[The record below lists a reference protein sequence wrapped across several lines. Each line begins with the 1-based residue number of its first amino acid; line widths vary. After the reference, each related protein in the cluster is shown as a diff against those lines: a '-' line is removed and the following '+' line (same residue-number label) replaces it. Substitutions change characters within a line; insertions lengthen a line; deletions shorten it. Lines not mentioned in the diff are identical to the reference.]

1 MSCGGRKPHPRPNM
15 TGATNQISHSFH
27 SLNAIF
33 TLLIPLVVVGIS
45 AQASFGQVEQS
56 THAGTSARQQFT
68 SSLASA
74 QSNTQVSLGGASVGN
89 AAQEESQTSSP
100 QSSPSSLKNRLQ
112 LHGTQAADPAT
123 ASQQLQCKPPE
134 EKKEAWRPETSSA
147 LNGSLSAEGP
157 PSTRRSFE
165 NGTPRGS
172 DQGTSTLALPPSP
185 PIASSPQTVTYS
197 DGKLAIK
204 ARDVTLSEILASI
217 RAHTGA
223 AIDCAPGLAED
234 RVFVD
239 ISPMPM
245 QDALVALL
253 DGSNFNYIL
262 KLGPNP
268 QLVKQIILTPRVGEP
283 RSNVASTG
291 AVSPP
296 PAGLEVNGVEGYTP
310 DPADETVPIQSAPN
324 TIPTIPASLGLSVT
338 DEDLKKPTVQL
349 LQELQRRQIQQLDA
363 AEAARAAEA
372 AASNPPQ

>member
-1 MSCGGRKPHPRPNM
+1 MPCGGRKPHPRPNM
-15 TGATNQISHSFH
+15 TGATNRISYSFH

-56 THAGTSARQQFT
+56 LHAGTSVRQQFT

-74 QSNTQVSLGGASVGN
+74 QSNTQASLGGASVGN

-112 LHGTQAADPAT
+112 LHGTQASDPAT

-134 EKKEAWRPETSSA
+134 EKKDAWRPETSSEV
-147 LNGSLSAEGP
+147 NRSLFAEDP

-165 NGTPRGS
+165 NATPRGS

-268 QLVKQIILTPRVGEP
+268 QLVKQIILTPRVGEL
-283 RSNVASTG
+283 RSNVAS
-291 AVSPP
+291 ASAASPP
-296 PAGLEVNGVEGYTP
+296 PAGPEVNGVEAYIA